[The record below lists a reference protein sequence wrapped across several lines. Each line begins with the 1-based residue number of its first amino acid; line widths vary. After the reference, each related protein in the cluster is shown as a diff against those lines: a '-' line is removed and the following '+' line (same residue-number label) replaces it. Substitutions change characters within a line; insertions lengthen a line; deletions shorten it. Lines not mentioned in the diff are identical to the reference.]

1 MLANSRGQRHCCSTR
16 RFCFAHSIYSE
27 YDLGACQL
35 LLNVPNIVG
44 LCFLSAVKLEAKIFD
59 YSSFIIV
66 VIYHMTEEKV
76 VVKAECCRPVDKLPV
91 TLEKC
96 FLLLNLGLH
105 FLFGADISVITTPQ
119 SAYAS
124 LWECKIQPSE
134 SAVLLY

>member
-1 MLANSRGQRHCCSTR
+1 MVKGIVAVPVG
-16 RFCFAHSIYSE
+16 FALPIPSIPSMIWE
-27 YDLGACQL
+27 LVSL

>member
-1 MLANSRGQRHCCSTR
+1 MDKGIVAVPVG
-16 RFCFAHSIYSE
+16 FALPIPSIPSMIWE
-27 YDLGACQL
+27 LVSL

-76 VVKAECCRPVDKLPV
+76 VVKAECCRPVDKPPV
-91 TLEKC
+91 KC
-96 FLLLNLGLH
+96 LLLLNLGLH
-105 FLFGADISVITTPQ
+105 FLFDADISVITTTQ

-124 LWECKIQPSE
+124 LWECKIQPSD
-134 SAVLLY
+134 SADLLYCG